1 MLLRSGLIAKRKVG
15 EEGMEKGIG
24 APGVWGLQF
33 LVNSVCAAPF
43 PVVMGKDPPAPPRG
57 GLGFIRRIV
66 PLGVTWWKGQYFGDS
81 AGVFLE
87 TKTFLT

>member
-1 MLLRSGLIAKRKVG
+1 MLLQSGLIAKRKVG

-57 GLGFIRRIV
+57 GLGFIRN
-66 PLGVTWWKGQYFGDS
+66 
-81 AGVFLE
+81 AVFRRLC
-87 TKTFLT
+87 LWG